1 MNVDVKSSNRKAFS
15 KKLKYKRNVPKQV
28 WHFEAKF
35 SMTNRATKQKFGERS
50 MPKQERK
57 DITAHMERILRGQL
71 GSPWFAQ
78 DKDPAPY
85 YVQRVLPW
93 EELVKC
99 ERNILVHIRTSIE
112 PRNRLK
118 DGQYKPYAAS
128 WFYEY
133 TAPYQS
139 ADELSNLNQAE
150 RVLSSHKHRVVK
162 RPNFGYAWPRDGYK
176 WRNTK
181 KYIRDDGLAKKQGR
195 FTQSQKSHPMKAEAV
210 QQYLDSCITTP
221 TSRSYNVVNDFNRV
235 KIMQKA
241 EHVFDIEIVFHCN
254 LGKRT
259 EELKT
264 FTSKSKGPKYYWKRP
279 KPGYQLPRKPGKHR
293 DTVEERVFINNSP
306 LEI

>member
-1 MNVDVKSSNRKAFS
+1 MDVDVKSSNRKAFS
-15 KKLKYKRNVPKQV
+15 KKLKHKRNVPKQV
-28 WHFEAKF
+28 VHFEAEF
-35 SMTNRATKQKFGERS
+35 SMTNRATKEEFGERS

-57 DITAHMERILRGQL
+57 DIRTHMDRILRGQL

-93 EELVKC
+93 EELMKC
-99 ERNILVHIRTSIE
+99 ERNVLVHIHTRIE

-133 TAPYQS
+133 TTPYQKK
-139 ADELSNLNQAE
+139 DEIYNLDLAE
-150 RVLSSHKHRVVK
+150 NFLPKYKYRVVK

-181 KYIRDDGLAKKQGR
+181 KKIRDDGLAKKQGR
-195 FTQSQKSHPMKAEAV
+195 FTQSQKPHPMKAEAV
-210 QQYLDSCITTP
+210 QQYLDSRITKP
-221 TSRSYNVVNDFNRV
+221 DSRSYNVVNDRTRKN
-235 KIMQKA
+235 IMQKVK
-241 EHVFDIEIVFHCN
+241 HVFDIEIVFHCN

-264 FTSKSKGPKYYWKRP
+264 FTSKSKGPRYYWQKP

-293 DTVEERVFINNSP
+293 DVVEERVYINEAP